1 MDLQAIAPILL
12 SWAVHL
18 SGYPTPE
25 EPPAIEFRPHSFF
38 VRNVCG
44 AKECNA
50 VGWYNDRDIIYLDD
64 RYEHDDSSFAHS
76 LLVHEMVHYLQHR
89 SGRFDSLSCNDSL
102 AREREAYYVQ
112 NTYIVD
118 AEVSI
123 DRIKPAP
130 TFCRYEAPL
139 AAAVAPE

>member
-1 MDLQAIAPILL
+1 MELQAIVPILL

-18 SGYPTPE
+18 SGYPMPA

-50 VGWYNDRDIIYLDD
+50 VGWYNDQDIIYLDD
-64 RYEHDDSSFAHS
+64 RYEQDDSSFAHS
-76 LLVHEMVHYLQHR
+76 LLVHEMVHYLQHQ
-89 SGRFDSLSCNDSL
+89 SGRFDSLSCDDSL
-102 AREREAYYVQ
+102 VREREAYYVQ
-112 NTYIVD
+112 NAYIVD
-118 AEVSI
+118 AEASI

-130 TFCRYEAPL
+130 TSCRYETPL
-139 AAAVAPE
+139 TAAVAPE

>member
-1 MDLQAIAPILL
+1 MDLQTIVPILL

-18 SGYPTPE
+18 SGYPMPE
-25 EPPAIEFRPHSFF
+25 RAPAIEFRPHSFF

-50 VGWYNDRDIIYLDD
+50 VGWYDDRDVIYLDD
-64 RYEHDDSSFAHS
+64 RYERDDSSFAHS

-89 SGRFDSLSCNDSL
+89 SGRFDSLSCDDSL

-112 NTYIVD
+112 NAYIVD

-130 TFCRYEAPL
+130 TLCGYETPL
-139 AAAVAPE
+139 AATAAPE